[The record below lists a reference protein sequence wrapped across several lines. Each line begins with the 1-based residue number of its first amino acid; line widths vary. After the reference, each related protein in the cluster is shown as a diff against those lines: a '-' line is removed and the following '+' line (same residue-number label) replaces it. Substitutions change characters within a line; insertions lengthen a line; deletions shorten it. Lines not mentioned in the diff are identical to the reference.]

1 MRFQLA
7 GRKLVAALVLGGAML
22 LGAHAMFGQ
31 AAAGAGAKKGG
42 GPQTMTGVVSDAMC
56 AGNHNG
62 KDAAKCTA
70 ACVGKGSKYA
80 LVVGDR
86 VVTLEDAP
94 AADIAKLAGQKATVT
109 GTMAGKD
116 TMKVTKVEA
125 AKS

>member
-1 MRFQLA
+1 MRFELA

-22 LGAHAMFGQ
+22 FAGHSLLGQDA
-31 AAAGAGAKKGG
+31 AGAKKGG
-42 GPQTMTGVVSDAMC
+42 GGPRTMTGVVSDAMC

-86 VVTLEDAP
+86 VITLDGAP
-94 AADIAKLAGQKATVT
+94 DADIAKLAGQKATVT

-125 AKS
+125 AT

>member
-22 LGAHAMFGQ
+22 LGAHSMLGQ
-31 AAAGAGAKKGG
+31 DAAGGGAKKGG
-42 GPQTMTGVVSDAMC
+42 GGPRTLTGVVTDAMC

-94 AADIAKLAGQKATVT
+94 AADIAKLAGQKASVT

-125 AKS
+125 AS